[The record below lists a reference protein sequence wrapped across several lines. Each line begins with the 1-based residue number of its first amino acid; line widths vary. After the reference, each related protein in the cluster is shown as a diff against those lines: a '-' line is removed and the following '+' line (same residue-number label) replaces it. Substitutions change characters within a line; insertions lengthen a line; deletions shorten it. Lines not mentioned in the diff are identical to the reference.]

1 MQHVVGIFKT
11 RADAEAAVTRL
22 RNLGFDELSIS
33 VAAPEPGDVEGVDAP
48 DTAAAPTNHTED
60 NAAVGAI
67 SGAAVGTIV
76 GVLVAGSTFVLPGL
90 GTLLVGGPLA
100 AALAGAGVGAA
111 SGGLLGALTGS
122 GIPEA
127 EAQEYANQVQAGN
140 AIVVVHSDENRAG
153 DVRAVFDEENA
164 RRSYSM

>member
-22 RNLGFDELSIS
+22 HNLGFDELSIS
-33 VAAPEPGDVEGVDAP
+33 VAVPEPGEVEGVDAP
-48 DTAAAPTNHTED
+48 ETSAAPHAEE

-111 SGGLLGALTGS
+111 SGGLMGALTGS

-127 EAQEYANQVQAGN
+127 EAQEYANQIDAGN

-153 DVRAVFDEENA
+153 DVRAIFDEHNA

>member
-1 MQHVVGIFKT
+1 MQHVVGVFKT

-22 RNLGFDELSIS
+22 RNLGFDELSVS
-33 VAAPEPGDVEGVDAP
+33 VAVPEAGDPEPADVA
-48 DTAAAPTNHTED
+48 TAATHLTEE

-76 GVLVAGSTFVLPGL
+76 GVLVAASTIALPGL

-111 SGGLLGALTGS
+111 SGGLIGALTGS

-127 EAQEYANQVQAGN
+127 DAKEYALQVEAGN